1 MKNIIVIS
9 GHTDLATSVAN
20 KTILDTLAQELPDAG
35 IVKLDSLYPDFN
47 IDVEAEQQRLLGADI
62 IVFEFPIF
70 WYSWPSM
77 LHRYVEEVFQHG
89 FSHGTTGDKLKGKK
103 LVLSFTTGAPAE
115 AYTHD
120 SMGLTVHDLLLPAK
134 ATCSL
139 TQMQFAGEVHTCGVS
154 YGNRTDE
161 AKIREQEE
169 VCRRHARRLAELLSS
184 L

>member
-103 LVLSFTTGAPAE
+103 LVLSFTTGAPAG

-120 SMGLTVHDLLLPAK
+120 AMGLTVDDL
-134 ATCSL
+134 
-139 TQMQFAGEVHTCGVS
+139 FAPGQSHVQPHADAVRGRGAYLRCQLRHPYRRS
-154 YGNRTDE
+154 
-161 AKIREQEE
+161 KIREQEE